1 MRRIVIALTV
11 MLPILAGAWQLISFI
26 NQPTSN
32 VAQAAWNTE
41 YWNNTSQAGKPIY
54 STQVDT
60 ISFDWGDQ
68 RPAGV
73 STSVFSARYT
83 GNAYMDGGRYE
94 FEVTVQGEVHVYI
107 NGALII
113 NESSNN
119 LNGSYRGQANVIR
132 GINAVRVDYINRGG
146 AAQVQLNYRQVAAQ
160 IDEKPTPTATATK
173 IIVPPFPTK
182 QPSDTGE
189 RNPPSTP
196 IPSKSWKVEYFNNP
210 NVSGKP
216 VFVTQ
221 ATRVYFMWGQAIA
234 ARGVNRDQF
243 SARMTKNE
251 TFAQGTY
258 RFTARSD
265 DGVRVYVDDD
275 LVIDEWRAQPFGKN
289 YSVDVPM
296 TKGVHQLKV
305 EYFDQ
310 GGAAALQFS
319 WVKR

>member
-32 VAQAAWNTE
+32 VAQAAWNAE
-41 YWNNTSQAGKPIY
+41 YWNNTSQAGNPIY
-54 STQVDT
+54 NTQVDT
-60 ISFDWGDQ
+60 VSFDWGDQ

-113 NESSNN
+113 NEYSNKN
-119 LNGSYRGQANVIR
+119 DSYRGQADVIR
-132 GINAVRVDYINRGG
+132 GINAVRVDYIHRGG
-146 AAQVQLNYRQVAAQ
+146 AAQVQLNYRQVATK
-160 IDEKPTPTATATK
+160 IDEKPTPAATATK
-173 IIVPPFPTK
+173 IIVRPLPTN
-182 QPSDTGE
+182 QAPDPLS
-189 RNPPSTP
+189 
-196 IPSKSWKVEYFNNP
+196 PSKLWKVEYFNNP
-210 NVSGKP
+210 NVDGTP

-221 ATRVYFMWGQAIA
+221 ATRVYFMWGQAAA

>member
-32 VAQAAWNTE
+32 VAQAAWNAE
-41 YWNNTSQAGKPIY
+41 YWNNTSQAGTPIY
-54 STQVDT
+54 NTQVDT
-60 ISFDWGDQ
+60 VSFDWGDQ

-160 IDEKPTPTATATK
+160 VNEKPTPAATATK
-173 IIVPPFPTK
+173 IIVPPFPPK
-182 QPSDTGE
+182 QPTDIAL
-189 RNPPSTP
+189 PPTP
-196 IPSKSWKVEYFNNP
+196 IPSKLWKVEYFNNP
-210 NVSGKP
+210 DISGRP

-221 ATRVYFMWGQAIA
+221 ATRVYFMWGQAAA

-265 DGVRVYVDDD
+265 DGVRVYIDDD

-289 YSVDVPM
+289 YAVDVPM

-319 WVKR
+319 WVRR